1 MTRRRFFHFY
11 AAVVIAYWMMIW
23 PSALGAAD
31 QTTFR
36 HSEFKFRFVYPSTWQ
51 QKTPR
56 GPNVR
61 ALIDAPDGMSSCV
74 IVVRRE
80 ADLAKPS
87 QREIDAD
94 LFAAPMS
101 ETDWKELFGNRYRDV
116 KILVWGLTKVDN
128 QPAQFAIT
136 EFSETTDD
144 ATVHSVAM
152 QFTTMT
158 PGLFW
163 HFGCMSGGFS
173 AEAAE
178 AVFQRM
184 QPTLTAILSS
194 FAFDNGTMA
203 NDAARRK

>member
-1 MTRRRFFHFY
+1 MTTRRIFHFCT
-11 AAVVIAYWMMIW
+11 AVVFAYWMIVW
-23 PSALGAAD
+23 PSALGAD
-31 QTTFR
+31 RTTFR
-36 HSEFKFRFVYPSTWQ
+36 NSEFKFRFVYPSAWQ

-80 ADLAKPS
+80 ADLAKLS

-101 ETDWKELFGNRYRDV
+101 ETDWKELFGNKYRDV

-136 EFSETTDD
+136 EFSDT
-144 ATVHSVAM
+144 AAASTVHSVAM

-163 HFGCMSGGFS
+163 HFGCMSGGSS
-173 AEAAE
+173 A
-178 AVFQRM
+178 RSRRSC
-184 QPTLTAILSS
+184 LSE
-194 FAFDNGTMA
+194 
-203 NDAARRK
+203 DAADMDRDPFILRV

>member
-1 MTRRRFFHFY
+1 MTTRRVFHFGT
-11 AAVVIAYWMMIW
+11 AVVFAYWMIVW
-23 PSALGAAD
+23 PSALGADRANVRVPD
-31 QTTFR
+31 
-36 HSEFKFRFVYPSTWQ
+36 FKFRFVNRLSWL

-80 ADLAKPS
+80 ADLAKLS

-101 ETDWKELFGNRYRDV
+101 DTDWKELFGNKYRDV
-116 KILVWGLTKVDN
+116 KILAWGVTKVDN

-136 EFSETTDD
+136 EFSNTTD
-144 ATVHSVAM
+144 ASTVHSVAM

-158 PGLFW
+158 PGQFW

-173 AEAAE
+173 AGSS
-178 AVFQRM
+178 RGC
-184 QPTLTAILSS
+184 LSK
-194 FAFDNGTMA
+194 
-203 NDAARRK
+203 DAADIERDPFILRV

>member
-1 MTRRRFFHFY
+1 MATRRIFHFY
-11 AAVVIAYWMMIW
+11 TAVVFAYWMIVW
-23 PSALGAAD
+23 PSALGAD
-31 QTTFR
+31 RTTFR
-36 HSEFKFRFVYPSTWQ
+36 NSEFKFRFVYPSAWQ

-80 ADLAKPS
+80 AELAKLS

-101 ETDWKELFGNRYRDV
+101 ETDWKELFGNMYRDV

-128 QPAQFAIT
+128 QSAQFAIT
-136 EFSETTDD
+136 EFADTGD
-144 ATVHSVAM
+144 ASTVHSVAM

-163 HFGCMSGGFS
+163 HFGCMSGGLS
-173 AEAAE
+173 ARAAE
-178 AVFQRM
+178 AIFERM
-184 QPTLTAILSS
+184 QPTLNAILSS
-194 FAFDNGTMA
+194 FSV
-203 NDAARRK
+203 

>member
-1 MTRRRFFHFY
+1 MTHRTVCRLCH
-11 AAVVIAYWMMIW
+11 
-23 PSALGAAD
+23 G
-31 QTTFR
+31 
-36 HSEFKFRFVYPSTWQ
+36 
-51 QKTPR
+51 
-56 GPNVR
+56 G
-61 ALIDAPDGMSSCV
+61 
-74 IVVRRE
+74 RRE
-80 ADLAKPS
+80 ADLAKLS
-87 QREIDAD
+87 EEIDAD

-101 ETDWKELFGNRYRDV
+101 ETEWKELFGNKYRDV

-136 EFSETTDD
+136 EFSETSD
-144 ATVHSVAM
+144 ASTVHSVAM

-184 QPTLTAILSS
+184 QPTWTAILSS
-194 FAFDNGTMA
+194 FAFDNRSEA
-203 NDAARRK
+203 NDAARGK